1 MRSADEESAPVQVAE
16 CQVGNTVGNEDLSE
30 KPAGRIDT
38 MNTITG
44 ARPEIAVLVHADAV
58 GITWRD
64 LVENVAAPQPAVRQ
78 HIESANILL
87 GIILGL
93 LSGLANI

>member
-1 MRSADEESAPVQVAE
+1 MRPADEEPAPVQVAE
-16 CQVGNTVGNEDLSE
+16 CQIGNTVGNENLSE

-58 GITWRD
+58 GITRRD
-64 LVENVAAPQPAVRQ
+64 LVENVAAPQPTVRQ
-78 HIESANILL
+78 HIEYANILF

-93 LSGLANI
+93 IARLANI